1 MARDTT
7 SRFSETSWVY
17 ALNYLSSATAE
28 GLDQLFD
35 EPLVSINPQ
44 ATNDQIRQAV
54 NHLVTEWRESRNLP
68 RTRVRADVFPAYFAA
83 WGLREGWHE
92 GRYEI
97 DRERTL

>member
-1 MARDTT
+1 MACDPP
-7 SRFSETSWVY
+7 SRFSETPRVY

-35 EPLVSINPQ
+35 EPLVSVNPQ

-68 RTRVRADVFPAYFAA
+68 RTQ
-83 WGLREGWHE
+83 
-92 GRYEI
+92 
-97 DRERTL
+97 